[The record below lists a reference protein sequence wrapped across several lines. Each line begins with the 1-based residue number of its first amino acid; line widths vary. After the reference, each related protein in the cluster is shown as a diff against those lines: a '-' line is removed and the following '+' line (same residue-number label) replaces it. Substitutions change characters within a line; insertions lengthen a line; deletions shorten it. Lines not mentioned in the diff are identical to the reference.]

1 MNHYLRQMVGTCSA
15 LGLLCLSSIGVF
27 AQPSR
32 PPQPGKSSPSPSAS
46 PSSDPSAPAS
56 PSSKPSNPSIG
67 WKNFRFPEG
76 RFTVSFPQEPI
87 KSSEKDSDG
96 DVSYTYKV
104 EREEGFY
111 VISHIDIASLKRLP
125 SSDVRDMLQKM
136 PADLVKAIDG
146 KLVGQKSISLRQKPG
161 QEFEFSMPIN
171 GKQTPGKGRIY
182 AVGTR
187 IYTLISVGNSKD
199 ASRFISSF
207 NLI

>member
-1 MNHYLRQMVGTCSA
+1 MNHYLRQMVGTFSA
-15 LGLLCLSSIGVF
+15 VGLLCLSSIGAF

-32 PPQPGKSSPSPSAS
+32 PPQPEQSAPSAP
-46 PSSDPSAPAS
+46 PSGDPSAPSS

-76 RFTVSFPQEPI
+76 RFAIAFPQEPV

-111 VISHIDIASLKRLP
+111 VISHIDIASLKQLP
-125 SSDVRDMLQKM
+125 ASGVRDMLQKI

-146 KLVGQKSISLRQKPG
+146 KLVGQKSIRLRQKPG
-161 QEFEFSMPIN
+161 QEFDFLMPIN

-199 ASRFISSF
+199 ASRFVSSF
-207 NLI
+207 KLI

>member
-1 MNHYLRQMVGTCSA
+1 MNHYLRQILGTFSV
-15 LGLLCLSSIGVF
+15 LGLFCLSSIGVF

-32 PPQPGKSSPSPSAS
+32 PPQPGQSTPSG
-46 PSSDPSAPAS
+46 DPSAPSS
-56 PSSKPSNPSIG
+56 PSSKPSNPSTG

-76 RFTVSFPQEPI
+76 RFTVAFPQEPV

-104 EREEGFY
+104 EREEAFY
-111 VISHIDIASLKRLP
+111 VVSHIDVASLKQLP
-125 SSDVRDMLQKM
+125 PSGLKDLLQKM

-146 KLVGQKSISLRQKPG
+146 KLVSQKSISLRKKPG
-161 QEFEFSMPIN
+161 QEFDFSMTVN
-171 GKQTPGKGRIY
+171 GQQTPGKGRIY

-187 IYTLISVGNSKD
+187 IYTMISVGNSKD
-199 ASRFISSF
+199 ANRFVSSF

>member
-1 MNHYLRQMVGTCSA
+1 MNHYLRQMVGTFSA
-15 LGLLCLSSIGVF
+15 VGLLCLSSIGAF

-32 PPQPGKSSPSPSAS
+32 PPQPGQSSPSAS
-46 PSSDPSAPAS
+46 PSGDPSAPSS
-56 PSSKPSNPSIG
+56 PSSKPSNPSSIG

-76 RFTVSFPQEPI
+76 RFTVALPQEPV

-111 VISHIDIASLKRLP
+111 VISHIDVASLKQLSP
-125 SSDVRDMLQKM
+125 SDVRDMLQKM

-161 QEFEFSMPIN
+161 QEFDFLIPIN

-199 ASRFISSF
+199 ASRFVSSF

>member
-1 MNHYLRQMVGTCSA
+1 MNHYLRQMVGTFSA
-15 LGLLCLSSIGVF
+15 VGLLCLSSIVAF

-32 PPQPGKSSPSPSAS
+32 PPQPGQSAPSG
-46 PSSDPSAPAS
+46 DPSAPSS

-76 RFTVSFPQEPI
+76 RFTVDFPQEPV

-111 VISHIDIASLKRLP
+111 VISHIDIASLKQLP
-125 SSDVRDMLQKM
+125 SSGVRDMLQKI

-146 KLVGQKSISLRQKPG
+146 KLVGQKSIRLRQKPG
-161 QEFEFSMPIN
+161 QEFDFLMPIN

-199 ASRFISSF
+199 ASRFVSSF
-207 NLI
+207 NLL

>member
-1 MNHYLRQMVGTCSA
+1 MVGTFSA
-15 LGLLCLSSIGVF
+15 LGLLCLSSIGAF

-32 PPQPGKSSPSPSAS
+32 SPQPGQSAPSG
-46 PSSDPSAPAS
+46 DPSAPSS

-76 RFTVSFPQEPI
+76 RFTVAFPQEPV

-111 VISHIDIASLKRLP
+111 VISHIDIASLKQLP
-125 SSDVRDMLQKM
+125 TSGVRDMLQKM

-161 QEFEFSMPIN
+161 QEFDFLMPIN

-199 ASRFISSF
+199 ASRFVSSF